1 MAPATTVCEAATP
14 VMTSTVA
21 TPTLG
26 EEDVFDV
33 LFMSRSQL
41 ESRFCTKNNYHTQVE
56 DFSHQDKLNIVADK
70 SQPCEEK
77 VTRTPEARTISCQ
90 LPTPEV
96 KQPATKR
103 KRLTTKAFSY
113 PSKQQF
119 NKPVRKRIRIKQSN
133 REEASVPINT
143 VPTVNADSLSPLL
156 KRARVED
163 MSEVRREERN
173 DTLPPT
179 LPPPPC
185 GSGITKVKYASE
197 LDAVEPSVV
206 SVDESVVN
214 DEKDYITSQTE
225 TKTKHSVSQEE
236 QMLVGEQDVG
246 FNKQAIVTVS
256 STKQESITT
265 MDINCDCVKPLPPTE
280 PVSAVQETPPA
291 KAQLLDS
298 AMPQSLSK
306 PPLPK
311 VSGMRRS
318 FAGSVPKTND
328 SNQTNERPE
337 MSTAPMCDTRYTW
350 LLLS

>member
-1 MAPATTVCEAATP
+1 
-14 VMTSTVA
+14 MTSTVA

-156 KRARVED
+156 KRARVES

-173 DTLPPT
+173 DTLPP
-179 LPPPPC
+179 PPC
-185 GSGITKVKYASE
+185 GSGITKEKYASE
-197 LDAVEPSVV
+197 LDAVEPSVL

-246 FNKQAIVTVS
+246 FDKQAIVTVS
-256 STKQESITT
+256 STKQG
-265 MDINCDCVKPLPPTE
+265 NNGDCVKPLPPME

-298 AMPQSLSK
+298 AMPQPLSK

-318 FAGSVPKTND
+318 FAGSVPKTID

-337 MSTAPMCDTRYTW
+337 MSAAPMCDTRYTW